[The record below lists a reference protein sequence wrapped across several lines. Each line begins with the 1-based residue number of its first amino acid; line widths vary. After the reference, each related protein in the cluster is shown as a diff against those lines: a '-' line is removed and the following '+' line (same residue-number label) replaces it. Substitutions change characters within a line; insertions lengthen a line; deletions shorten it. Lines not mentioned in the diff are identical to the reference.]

1 MRSNY
6 FCCALTVALSA
17 FQLPWADSAEQI
29 DFNRDIRPILAEK
42 CFQCHGPDEAARE
55 AELRL
60 DNADDTEGPYRRR
73 DGSQAIK
80 PGDLDASSVWY
91 RLTTDDEDETMP
103 PQDSDIEPL
112 TADQL
117 ELFRSWILQGAEYDD
132 FWAFVPPQSQSVPDI
147 QQADWCRN
155 RIDRFVM
162 SRLEQEE
169 VTPQP
174 RADKRTLIR
183 RVTFDLTGLPP
194 TREEIRQFL
203 GDNSQGA
210 YERLVDRLIS
220 SPRYGEQMAKYW
232 LDLVRFADTNGI
244 HHDHY
249 REMTPYRDWVIR
261 AFNANLNFD
270 TFIVDQIA
278 GDLYDEP
285 TLDQQ
290 IASGFNRLHLV
301 IDKGTAIPEESFTR
315 NVIDRVT
322 AVGTAFMGLTVGCAV
337 CHDHKYDP
345 VTQRDFYQLYA
356 FFNNID
362 AGPET
367 PGRGIHAPF
376 IRLPD
381 SQQQQ
386 RLCSLEKEISV
397 TADKV
402 QRFKNTLSK
411 LVKSVELGN
420 LQATTS
426 SETNAGANAE
436 TNAGKQATTSKLQS
450 AEAELETLQ
459 KAKREL
465 ESLIPVSLV
474 MKERPDV
481 RPTHILVRGAY
492 DQPGEKVE
500 RDTPAFLPP
509 LTSTGEIKTRMDLA
523 RWLTHKDH
531 PLTARVTVN
540 RLWQQFFGVG
550 LVKTSEDFGTQGE
563 SPSHPK
569 LLDELTDSFV
579 RSGWDVK
586 RLAKSIVCSQTYQ
599 QSSRAEPESFKSDP
613 DNRMLARGSRFRLD
627 AEMIRDQMLAVSGV
641 FNDSLYGKSVKPPQ
655 PPDLWKNVSMVS
667 SSTYSFTADTGA
679 KIHRRSLYSF
689 WKRALP
695 PPQMTIFDAPTRESC
710 TARRERTNTPLQ
722 SLVLMN
728 EEQYFH
734 ASQQFA
740 KTVLCMR
747 DMSGEQR
754 LSYAYESILSRLP
767 DEAELAGLRS
777 GLDALRQTYQER
789 LDSAKAMTS
798 DIDDA
803 TDQERIE
810 IAAFTMLVNS
820 LFNLDVAKTRE

>member
-1 MRSNY
+1 MY
-6 FCCALTVALSA
+6 THYYCYALTLVFVA
-17 FQLPWADSAEQI
+17 FPLPWADGAERVE
-29 DFNRDIRPILAEK
+29 FNRDIRPILSEK
-42 CFQCHGPDEAARE
+42 CFACHGPDEAGRE

-60 DNADDTEGPYRRR
+60 DVADDAEGPFRSR

-80 PGDLDASSVWY
+80 PGDVGASQVWY
-91 RLTTDDEDETMP
+91 RLTTDNEDEAMP
-103 PQDSDIEPL
+103 PRDSDTEPL
-112 TADQL
+112 TAEQL
-117 ELFRSWILQGAEYDD
+117 ELMRKWIRQGAEYED
-132 FWAFVPPQSQSVPDI
+132 FWAFVTPKPQPLPVVQHVG
-147 QQADWCRN
+147 WCRN

-162 SRLEQEE
+162 SRLEQEGL
-169 VTPQP
+169 TPQP
-174 RADKRTLIR
+174 RADKRALIR

-194 TREEIRQFL
+194 TRDEVRQFL
-203 GDNSQGA
+203 ADDSQGA
-210 YERLVDRLIS
+210 YERLVNRLIC
-220 SPRYGEQMAKYW
+220 SPRYGEHMAKYW

-261 AFNANLNFD
+261 AFNANLAFD
-270 TFIVDQIA
+270 AFIVDQIA
-278 GDLYDEP
+278 GDLYDRP

-301 IDKGTAIPEESFTR
+301 IDRGTAIPKESFTR

-362 AGPET
+362 ADPET
-367 PGRGIHAPF
+367 PGQGIHAPF
-376 IRLPD
+376 IRLPN
-381 SQQQQ
+381 SQQRQ
-386 RLCSLEKEISV
+386 RL
-397 TADKV
+397 
-402 QRFKNTLSK
+402 
-411 LVKSVELGN
+411 KSIDDN
-420 LQATTS
+420 IAIAS
-426 SETNAGANAE
+426 A
-436 TNAGKQATTSKLQS
+436 KLQS
-450 AEAELETLQ
+450 LKGDLRQQEQNVENRHELDTVSDVGSAKEPAATLELKSTEAELESLQ

-465 ESLIPVSLV
+465 ESVIPVSLV
-474 MKERPDV
+474 MKERPEI
-481 RPTHILVRGAY
+481 RPTHILVRGVY

-509 LTSTGEIKTRMDLA
+509 LKSTGAVKTRMDLA
-523 RWLTHKDH
+523 RWLTDQDH

-540 RLWQQFFGVG
+540 RFWQQFFGAG
-550 LVKTSEDFGTQGE
+550 LVKTSEDFGTRGE
-563 SPSHPK
+563 LPSHPE

-586 RLAKSIVCSQTYQ
+586 RLVRSIVCSETYQ
-599 QSSRAEPESFKSDP
+599 QSSRAEAEDFTSDP

-627 AEMIRDQMLAVSGV
+627 AEMIRDQVLAVCGS

-667 SSTYSFTADTGA
+667 SSTYSFTADEGA

-722 SLVLMN
+722 ALVLMN
-728 EEQYFH
+728 EEQYFR
-734 ASQQFA
+734 AAQRFA
-740 KTVLCMR
+740 RTLLSEKNLSC
-747 DMSGEQR
+747 GQR
-754 LSYAYESILSRLP
+754 LSYVYESITSRLP
-767 DEAELAGLRS
+767 DDAELVSLRN
-777 GLDALRQTYQER
+777 GLDALRQTYQEQPD
-789 LDSAKAMTS
+789 LAKAMTS
-798 DIDDA
+798 DVNDVS
-803 TDQERIE
+803 DQQRIE